1 MLLPVDSPAEKILI
15 KLLIQNKLVTKSQIT
30 RIARKTVGKSEKT
43 LHEELVDL
51 NFVDPKVMPK
61 VLNVIKKKGF
71 HFPLLS
77 EQSL

>member
-1 MLLPVDSPAEKILI
+1 MPVDSPAEKMLI
-15 KLLIQNKLVTKSQIT
+15 KLLIQNKLITKNQLT
-30 RIARKTVGKSEKT
+30 RVVKKTVAKSDKT

-51 NFVDPKVMPK
+51 HFVDPKVMPK
-61 VLNVIKKKGF
+61 ILAAIKSKGF